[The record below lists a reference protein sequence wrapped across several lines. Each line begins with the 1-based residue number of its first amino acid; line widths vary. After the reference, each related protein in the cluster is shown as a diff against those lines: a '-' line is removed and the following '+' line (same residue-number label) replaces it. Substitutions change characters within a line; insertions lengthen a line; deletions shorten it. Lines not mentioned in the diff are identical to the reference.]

1 MMDLS
6 GSNTIINQGRAVC
19 IAAAMIL
26 MLKFV
31 EDKRS
36 KAALGDVNNRTGTFR
51 MTTRSLSLALKIWQI
66 NSFLPMSTTL
76 SLVPGTFNEVPA
88 I

>member
-1 MMDLS
+1 MGFVLDDFAQAQASVRYSEHIYHKGYRATFGRLGAFTAFLTQRYFQLMMDLS

-31 EDKRS
+31 EDKS
-36 KAALGDVNNRTGTFR
+36 KAALET
-51 MTTRSLSLALKIWQI
+51 
-66 NSFLPMSTTL
+66 
-76 SLVPGTFNEVPA
+76 
-88 I
+88 